1 MAHLVGLLVAA
12 CCKAGWTGITDRR
25 EAFATVSP
33 PLLPQKQNA
42 APKGGVFI
50 IQLVYCLSRLASVT
64 LTAVPPLAKKL
75 PNWVCI
81 SEVTAPVGSKFSS
94 GASSEL

>member
-1 MAHLVGLLVAA
+1 MAHLVGLLVGLRQGWL
-12 CCKAGWTGITDRR
+12 AGQASQTRLTHFPAGTITRN
-25 EAFATVSP
+25 E
-33 PLLPQKQNA
+33 NA
-42 APKGGVFI
+42 APRGGVVI
-50 IQLVYCLSRLASVT
+50 GRLAYCLSRLASVT

-81 SEVTAPVGSKFSS
+81 SVVTSPVGSKFSS